1 MKNREPEHLSRRQL
15 LQAAGGVTLLAL
27 IPRLGSAA
35 ESPTYELPVG
45 HSAMDRPPIFTAVP
59 YLQPGPDSS
68 KLADGQESLIV
79 AWQTDDTPANFQ
91 VTYGSGQT
99 AEIQSVKKFGD
110 IKKEGEN
117 RINYAAKI
125 TGLKLGAKYKYRVAM
140 NGETVLEGYFTTR
153 KPRGSKT
160 RFVSFGDNS
169 YGDVSDRAVAFQA
182 YKAMPDF
189 VMNAGDNVYES
200 GRDDEYARYFFPVYN
215 ADQAGPR
222 IGAPLLRSVPFYTVM
237 ANHDVPTKG
246 PNGPVADFT
255 KAPDSLGIYTN
266 MYLPLNGPVA
276 AHPTPAVGTQEHVD
290 NFKKAAGDRFPKQAN
305 YSFDYGDAHFLCL
318 DSNTYVDPT
327 DTTLQAWVDQD
338 LSDTDAA
345 WKFVVY
351 HHPAYNVGHEHY
363 AEQQMRVLSPIF
375 EKHGVALV
383 FSGHEHNY
391 QRTRPIK
398 FAAKDDGGAKAV
410 GSGHRLVP
418 GDFTIDRDYD
428 GAGHARPNGVIYL
441 TTGAGGKHL
450 YDPEMNQN
458 PKNWLHEEDGN
469 ADYCV
474 KVVSD
479 RHSVTVVD
487 VSAHSLEIRQVD
499 EWGNEV
505 DRFKIER
512 A

>member
-1 MKNREPEHLSRRQL
+1 MKNRELEHLSRRQL

-27 IPRLGSAA
+27 VPRFGSAT

-45 HSAMDRPPIFTAVP
+45 GSGMDRPPIFTAVP

-68 KLADGQESLIV
+68 KLVEGQESLII

-91 VTYGSGQT
+91 VTYGASQL

-125 TGLKLGAKYKYRVAM
+125 TGLKLGTKYKYRVAM

-153 KPRGSKT
+153 KPRGAKT

-222 IGAPLLRSVPFYTVM
+222 IGAPLLRSVPFYTVI

-246 PNGPVADFT
+246 PGGPVADFT
-255 KAPDSLGIYTN
+255 KNPDSLGIFTN

-276 AHPTPAVGTQEHVD
+276 SHPTPAVGAQEHVD
-290 NFKKAAGDRFPKQAN
+290 SFKKAAGDRFPKQAN

-327 DTTLQAWVDQD
+327 DAALQAWIEQD
-338 LSDTDAA
+338 LAGTDAE
-345 WKFVVY
+345 WKIVVY
-351 HHPAYNVGHEHY
+351 HHPAYNVGAEHY
-363 AEQQMRVLSPIF
+363 AEQQMRVLSPLF
-375 EKHGVALV
+375 ERHGVSLV
-383 FSGHEHNY
+383 LSGHEHNY
-391 QRTRPIK
+391 QRTKPLK
-398 FAAKDDGGAKAV
+398 FAPKDESGAKDIGK
-410 GSGHRLVP
+410 GHRLVP
-418 GDFTIDRDYD
+418 GDFTVDSEY
-428 GAGHARPNGVIYL
+428 NGVSKSKPGGIIYL

-450 YDPEMNQN
+450 YDPDFNHN
-458 PKNWLHEEDGN
+458 PKNWTHEEDSN
-469 ADYCV
+469 VAYV
-474 KVVSD
+474 ETMISD
-479 RHSVTVVD
+479 RHSITVVD
-487 VSAHSLEIRQVD
+487 VSSKALDCRQVD

-505 DRFKIER
+505 DRFRIEK